1 MFETIPDTRAY
12 LIAGYSVILGGLL
25 LYVINLI
32 VRWRALAREERWLAE
47 VEQGEK
53 K

>member
-1 MFETIPDTRAY
+1 METTPDTTAY

-25 LYVINLI
+25 LYIASLV
-32 VRWRALAREERWLAE
+32 VRWRALAREERWLSE
-47 VEQGEK
+47 VEPGPK

>member
-1 MFETIPDTRAY
+1 METTPDTTAY

-25 LYVINLI
+25 LYVVSLI
-32 VRWRALAREERWLAE
+32 VRWRALTREARWLSE
-47 VEQGEK
+47 VEQGSK

>member
-1 MFETIPDTRAY
+1 MMETTPDTTAY

-25 LYVINLI
+25 LYVISLM
-32 VRWRALAREERWLAE
+32 VRWRALAREERVLAE
-47 VEQGEK
+47 IERSEK